1 MAKRIGVGV
10 MVIFMISAFTATSA
24 LAFSC
29 PKLIGAGRRLS
40 KMASAGKGKAIQL
53 LDEAQALH
61 KAGNHK
67 ASMQKATQ
75 AVALLA
81 K

>member
-1 MAKRIGVGV
+1 MKRIGVWV
-10 MVIFMISAFTATSA
+10 LAIFMISAFTATSA
-24 LAFSC
+24 FAFHC
-29 PKLIGAGRRLS
+29 PKLIGAGRRLV
-40 KMASAGKGKAIQL
+40 KKAGAGNGKAIQL
-53 LDEAQALH
+53 LDEAQSLH
-61 KAGNHK
+61 KSGNHK